1 MADSDDG
8 VQPDEGQGAAGD
20 SPYAEYLNR
29 IPEDARSEAE
39 AAFKQWDSD
48 TTRKFQDAADYRRN
62 WEPFEQL
69 GVQDRD
75 PAEIEW
81 AMQFVDALQN
91 PTTIREWYDTY
102 AQQHGLTSQHDQGGD
117 DLQEFVDPSMQS
129 ALERMLQSQLGPVA
143 SQLAEISTWREA
155 QEMANREAQAMAQI
169 RSELDDLH
177 AKHGDEFN
185 ESMVEKLLPQYIES
199 DPQHAVQ
206 RAWDDWQAIRN
217 QIEQQTISGKASQP
231 AGAVSGGT
239 ADGSPP
245 AIHTLKEA
253 AAAAIEQLRAGRT
266 A

>member
-1 MADSDDG
+1 MGDDDSE
-8 VQPDEGQGAAGD
+8 QPDQGQGAAGGG
-20 SPYAEYLNR
+20 SPYAEYLDR

-48 TTRKFQDAADYRRN
+48 TTRKFQDAAEYRRN
-62 WEPFEQL
+62 WEPFEQM
-69 GVQDRD
+69 GVQQRD

-102 AQQHGLTSQHDQGGD
+102 AQEHGLTSPDDQGGY
-117 DLQEFVDPSMQS
+117 QEFVDPSTQS

-143 SQLAEISTWREA
+143 SQLAEISQWREA
-155 QEMANREAQAMAQI
+155 QELEAREAQAMAQI
-169 RSELDDLH
+169 RSELDDLKS
-177 AKHGDEFN
+177 KHGADFN

-217 QIEQQTISGKASQP
+217 QIEQDTISGKANQP

-245 AIHTLKEA
+245 EIRTLKDA
-253 AAAAIEQLRAGRT
+253 AAAAIEQMRAGRT
-266 A
+266 I